1 MEYVVTDFKKSLRAW
16 RFWTLFGYHD
26 AFGPLRRTR
35 FGLLF
40 YTLQALLRA
49 SVIFIVLGPSIA
61 SGSSEYFGYV
71 ALGLPIFS
79 FYSSAVT
86 SGYGILSRNKAMIEN
101 GKVPF
106 MACIFRFFI
115 DNSVRFLFAILIYF
129 GFLVLHPFTLT
140 PATLLLIP
148 GLLVAIVFIFTV
160 ALTFMVISAFFPDL
174 SEAVNAVIGI
184 LFFATPIFWYTGERG
199 EIRNLIATV
208 NPFTHLISIV
218 REPALGHVPEL
229 ISYIYA
235 CSLTLILVGVSI
247 WLFGVAR
254 NWMIFKL

>member
-1 MEYVVTDFKKSLRAW
+1 MEYVVTDFKKSLLAW

-26 AFGPLRRTR
+26 AFGPLHRTR

-49 SVIFIVLGPSIA
+49 TVIFLVLGPSIA

-79 FYSSAVT
+79 FYSNAVT

-106 MACIFRFFI
+106 IACIFRFFI
-115 DNSVRFLFAILIYF
+115 DQSVRFLFAIVIYF
-129 GFLVLHPFTLT
+129 GFLVLHPSTLT
-140 PATLLLIP
+140 LASLLLIP
-148 GLLVAIVFIFTV
+148 GLLVAIVFVFAV

-174 SEAVNAVIGI
+174 SEAVNAVMGI
-184 LFFATPIFWYTGERG
+184 LFFATPIFWYPGERG
-199 EIRNLIATV
+199 EIRNFIANA

-218 REPALGHVPEL
+218 REPALGHAPEI
-229 ISYIYA
+229 ISYVYA
-235 CSLTLILVGVSI
+235 CSLTLFLVGVSVC
-247 WLFGVAR
+247 LFGIAR